1 MENAPNTRSVTTG
14 LEVLVEEHLHKLEG
28 ARVGLLT
35 VAAAVDRSLSGAVEV
50 LRLAPGVKLSVLF
63 GPEHGVR
70 GEAQAGAPVA
80 DTTDPE
86 TGLPV
91 YSLYGSRREP
101 PPEAM
106 AQIDVLIVDL
116 VDVGCRYW
124 TYPYTMA
131 HAMKAAAQAN
141 IAVIVLDRPNPI
153 TGTRTEGNLP
163 DPAVARKINDR
174 PVQIPI
180 RTGLTL
186 GELARLF
193 NEDLKLGCILTVI
206 PCRGWRR
213 EQWLDETGLPY
224 VLPSPNTPTL
234 DTLTVYPGT
243 CLIEGTTL
251 SEGRGTTK
259 PFELIGAPGIPARR
273 LADALNERQLPGVRF
288 RPAHFVPV
296 FSKHEGELC
305 SGVQV
310 HVTDRGRLNATAVG
324 VHLLHALKQLAPD
337 QWQWRKPY
345 REGGTH
351 PVDHLYGSSD
361 LRLKLDAGAYPDD
374 IIAGWNEDLAL
385 FAQRTEGLLLY
396 E

>member
-1 MENAPNTRSVTTG
+1 MKETTTVMSG
-14 LEVLVEEHLHKLEG
+14 LEVLVHEEVHRLQG

-35 VAAAVDRSLSGAVEV
+35 VPAAVDKQLTSAIDL
-50 LRLAPGVKLSVLF
+50 LRQAPGVQLTALF

-70 GEAQAGAPVA
+70 GEAQAGDHVA

-86 TGLPV
+86 TQLPV

-101 PPEAM
+101 PAEAL
-106 AQIDVLIVDL
+106 AGIDVLVIDL
-116 VDVGCRYW
+116 FDVGCRYW

-131 HAMKAAAQAN
+131 HAMKAAAEAG
-141 IAVIVLDRPNPI
+141 IPVLVLDRPNPI
-153 TGTRTEGNLP
+153 TGTRSEGNLP
-163 DPAVARKINDR
+163 DLAVARRINES

-186 GELARLF
+186 GELALLF
-193 NEDLKLGCILTVI
+193 NEDLNIGCNLTVI
-206 PCRGWRR
+206 PCKGWERR
-213 EQWLDETGLPY
+213 QWYDATGLPY

-259 PFELIGAPGIPARR
+259 PFELIGAPGINAGR

-296 FSKHEGELC
+296 FSKHKGELC

-310 HVTDRGRLNATAVG
+310 HVTDRDRLNATAVG
-324 VHLLHALKQLAPD
+324 VHLLHALKQLAPE
-337 QWQWRKPY
+337 QMQWRKPY

-351 PVDHLYGSSD
+351 PIDHLYGSSD

-374 IIAGWNEDLAL
+374 VIQRWESDLAQ
-385 FAQRTEGLLLY
+385 FTERTKDLLRY
-396 E
+396 K